1 MRIRE
6 MTWNDLDQVMSIEN
20 ENFSVPWTE
29 TGFFTYLM
37 RSDALF
43 LVAEE
48 ENENA
53 GFEDENCEEV
63 DSETLESK
71 DLGLKDLESE
81 GLGLEEMRYEELVS
95 ENPEAEDLE
104 SEDFE
109 YEDMEEEACGIIL
122 GYCGI
127 IMAADEGDITNV
139 SVKKEYQ
146 GQGIGSALV
155 GELEARV
162 KTLGIQKIF
171 LEVRKSNASAIA
183 LYEKKGFEHMGIR
196 KNYYSD
202 PVEDAI
208 TMCRKLSL

>member
-1 MRIRE
+1 MIVRE
-6 MTWNDLDQVMSIEN
+6 MTWDDLDQVMVIEN

-48 ENENA
+48 DDTI
-53 GFEDENCEEV
+53 F
-63 DSETLESK
+63 
-71 DLGLKDLESE
+71 
-81 GLGLEEMRYEELVS
+81 
-95 ENPEAEDLE
+95 
-104 SEDFE
+104 
-109 YEDMEEEACGIIL
+109 

-139 SVKKEYQ
+139 SVQKEHQ
-146 GQGIGSALV
+146 GQGIGAMLV
-155 GELEARV
+155 KELEQRV
-162 KTLGIQKIF
+162 KALGIEKIF
-171 LEVRKSNASAIA
+171 LEVRQSNAPALA
-183 LYEKKGFEHMGIR
+183 LYEKQGFEHMGVR

-208 TMCRKLSL
+208 TMCRKLSH

>member
-6 MTWNDLDQVMSIEN
+6 MTWADLDQVMVIEN

-48 ENENA
+48 EDCAPADEETVD
-53 GFEDENCEEV
+53 FEQEETDYEAFESETCQRKESEVGDADSEEV
-63 DSETLESK
+63 DFEDSE
-71 DLGLKDLESE
+71 
-81 GLGLEEMRYEELVS
+81 YEE
-95 ENPEAEDLE
+95 
-104 SEDFE
+104 E
-109 YEDMEEEACGIIL
+109 YEDCGTIV

-146 GQGIGSALV
+146 GQGIGAALV
-155 GELEARV
+155 SELQNRV
-162 KTLGIQKIF
+162 KELGIQKIF
-171 LEVRKSNASAIA
+171 LEVRKSNAPALA
-183 LYEKKGFEHMGIR
+183 LYEKQGFEHMGIR

-208 TMCRKLSL
+208 TMCRNLSH